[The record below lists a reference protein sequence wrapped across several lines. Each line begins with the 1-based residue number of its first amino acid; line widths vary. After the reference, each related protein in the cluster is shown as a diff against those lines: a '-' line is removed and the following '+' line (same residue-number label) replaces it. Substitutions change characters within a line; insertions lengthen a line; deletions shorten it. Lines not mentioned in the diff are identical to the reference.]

1 MNDFEADDYHI
12 WRIKLE
18 LAKEGSMQAMEE
30 IKAQIG
36 LHTSVQH
43 RFMQVNMAQVCIISC
58 SFSMARPFTCS
69 TRAKCTPHIRH
80 VNQFHASYSS
90 WVLFS

>member
-36 LHTSVQH
+36 QHTSVQH
-43 RFMQVNMAQVCIISC
+43 RFMQVNMAQVRIVSC

-69 TRAKCTPHIRH
+69 TRTKSTPHIRH
-80 VNQFHASYSS
+80 VNQFLASYS
-90 WVLFS
+90 